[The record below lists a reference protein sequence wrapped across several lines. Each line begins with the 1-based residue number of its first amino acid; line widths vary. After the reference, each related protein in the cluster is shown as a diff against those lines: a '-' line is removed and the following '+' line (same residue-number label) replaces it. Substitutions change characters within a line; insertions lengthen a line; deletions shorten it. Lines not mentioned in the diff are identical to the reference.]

1 MWLQTPAI
9 VERRHLE
16 EPYTHS
22 RSKYLKKCFQIL
34 TCYFLYSFAQ
44 CEPVEAAM
52 VVLARV
58 QLVVVLY
65 IASSEGDSISTGI
78 TGFVKIFYAATKIDS
93 V

>member
-1 MWLQTPAI
+1 
-9 VERRHLE
+9 
-16 EPYTHS
+16 
-22 RSKYLKKCFQIL
+22 
-34 TCYFLYSFAQ
+34 
-44 CEPVEAAM
+44 M
-52 VVLARV
+52 VVLVRV